1 MKLVCFDLGGVL
13 VRITLDLREA
23 ARRAG
28 LSVADNCPASF
39 ADVPEFAEYQ
49 AGRMDDSAY
58 AAALGRVLGL
68 SAAEAVA
75 VHNHILI
82 EPYPGTHELVT
93 DLGSV
98 LRTGCLSNTNALH
111 WEEMRGGDR
120 FPHVRQLEIAL
131 ASHEVRL
138 EKPDPAIFAR
148 FEEMAGV
155 NGSDIVFFDDS
166 VVNVRAAAQAGW
178 RSVWIN
184 PQGDPA
190 AQIRRAL
197 AHDDSG
203 VAPHMFP

>member
-1 MKLVCFDLGGVL
+1 MRLVCFDLGGVL

-28 LSVADNCPASF
+28 LSVAHDCPKSF

-49 AGRMDDSAY
+49 AGRMDNSAY
-58 AAALGRVLGL
+58 ATALGCVLGL
-68 SAAEAVA
+68 SPAEAVA

-82 EPYPGTHELVT
+82 EPYPGTQELV
-93 DLGSV
+93 LEVGSV
-98 LRTGCLSNTNALH
+98 FRTGCLSNTNALH
-111 WEEMRGGDR
+111 WDEMRGGDR
-120 FPHVRQLEIAL
+120 FPHVRQLEVAV

-148 FEEMAGV
+148 FEELAGLK
-155 NGSDIVFFDDS
+155 GSDIAFFDDS
-166 VVNVRAAAQAGW
+166 VANVRAAAQAGW

-197 AHDDSG
+197 APP
-203 VAPHMFP
+203 APLNTPSPR